1 MLISPSTPFTALY
14 NCLPLTAS
22 VDFAE
27 YSPSPTLVSLLFT
40 VSEPIETSLEVEA
53 TEPLP
58 IATELDTPDLNVIS
72 LPKAKLLFPITL
84 LLLPMA

>member
-22 VDFAE
+22 VDVAE
-27 YSPSPTLVSLLFT
+27 YSPSPILVILLFI
-40 VSEPIETSLEVEA
+40 VSEPTDTSLEVLT

-58 IATELDTPDLNVIS
+58 NATELEIPSPILIL
-72 LPKAKLLFPITL
+72 LPRAKLLFPVTL
-84 LLLPMA
+84 LLLPIT

>member
-27 YSPSPTLVSLLFT
+27 YSPSPTLVNLLFI
-40 VSEPIETSLEVEA
+40 VSEPIETSFEVVT

-58 IATELDTPDLNVIS
+58 IPTELDTPVAKLIS
-72 LPKAKLLFPITL
+72 LPNAKLLFPLTIF
-84 LLLPMA
+84 LLPTA